1 MDFSSS
7 SSTFSHFNS
16 SSSDDDILYDMDEEA
31 TMLFQCGLVACNAQE
46 FFNSHEK
53 EEGNGQ
59 SMDLAFSV

>member
-1 MDFSSS
+1 MDSSSS

-31 TMLFQCGLVACNAQE
+31 TMLLQCEWVACNAQE

-53 EEGNGQ
+53 EEDNG
-59 SMDLAFSV
+59 